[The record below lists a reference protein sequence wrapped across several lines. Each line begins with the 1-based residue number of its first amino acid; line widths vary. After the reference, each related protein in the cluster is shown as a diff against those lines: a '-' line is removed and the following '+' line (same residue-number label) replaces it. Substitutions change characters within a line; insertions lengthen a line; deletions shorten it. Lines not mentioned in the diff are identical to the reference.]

1 MIVTASKVSCVVQY
15 KETGKIYDRGN
26 DTDLPIPF
34 DEKVLAPG
42 ESFDV
47 PGELIA
53 VREYTG
59 TAELN
64 LDPSGGHGNGD
75 SGS

>member
-34 DEKVLAPG
+34 DEKMLAPG
-42 ESFDV
+42 ESFEV

-53 VREYTG
+53 VREFTG
-59 TAELN
+59 TSGV
-64 LDPSGGHGNGD
+64 DPAPIGSGGNGNG
-75 SGS
+75 S